1 MPLPRTKQGLADYI
15 LRQLG
20 APVVNVEISDVQ
32 LEDAI
37 DDAVQMFQ
45 EYHYDG
51 AERAYRVLKLD
62 TQMINENQRRHQN
75 LTAKKFNSDSE
86 YKVGARVLYQLDSD
100 KGELIYIKTDSE
112 YGQKVVYDS
121 EGDSDGTIVNITTD
135 SDGSFRTNFTEE
147 SLYLRDSYVL
157 TDGGQVGIRV
167 PENIISISRVHKV
180 DSFSSTGMYNYEY
193 QYFLNNFDAFYG
205 NAAGYGLTGYYIQ
218 KQYVE
223 YIDFMLNTSPAI
235 RYSKAKNRLY
245 LDIDWKRPK
254 KNNYFLIECYEVTDP
269 DIFGDVY
276 KNIWIKKYSTAL
288 AKKQVGTNL
297 KKYENT
303 ELPGGVQ
310 LNGQAMYDEA
320 MEDIK
325 ELEEEVKENLQLGL
339 DSIVVG

>member
-1 MPLPRTKQGLADYI
+1 MPLPHSKQTLADYM

-51 AERAYRVLKLD
+51 AERSYRVLKID
-62 TQMINENQRRHQN
+62 TKLLAENQRRHQDI
-75 LTAKKFNSDSE
+75 TAVPWDSTSE
-86 YKVGARVLYQLDSD
+86 YRVGDRVLHKFDNQ
-100 KGELIYIKTDSE
+100 KGQVVYIKTDSD
-112 YGQKVVYDS
+112 YAS
-121 EGDSDGTIVNITTD
+121 DSDG
-135 SDGSFRTNFTEE
+135 NFAANYTEE
-147 SLYLRDSYVL
+147 QLYLRDSYALV
-157 TDGGQVGIRV
+157 DGGQVGVRI
-167 PENIISISRVHKV
+167 PENILSVTKVHKV
-180 DSFSSTGMYNYEY
+180 DNFANSGMYNFEY

-218 KQYVE
+218 KQFVE
-223 YIDFMLNTSPAI
+223 QIDFLLNTSPAI
-235 RYSKAKNRLY
+235 RFSKAKNRLY
-245 LDIDWKRPK
+245 MDIDWNRPK
-254 KNNYFLIECYEVTDP
+254 KNTYFLIECYEVTDP
-269 DIFGDVY
+269 DIYGDVY
-276 KNIWIKKYSTAL
+276 KNIWIKKYASAL

-320 MEDIK
+320 TDELK
-325 ELEEEVKENLQLGL
+325 ELEEEVKDGLQLGL
-339 DSIVVG
+339 DSILVG